1 MKKIFL
7 LAFGVITFFASNSC
21 NSRSSKPDPESRNY
35 ESGFNSSSTA
45 TDSEEDNPYIDCS
58 LSTGEQPYDC
68 SNLRGDKSSIEV
80 RTSSSSECD
89 VVVIIKSE
97 DVMVCNSYIKAGD
110 SYKFNLPNGT
120 YQVFFYGGRGWNP
133 NKTMPNGQ
141 EGGFVAN
148 ESYSKDEPVT
158 LNYQGLEYELIP
170 QPNGNF
176 TTEQSNASEVF

>member
-7 LAFGVITFFASNSC
+7 LAFGVITFFALNSC

-80 RTSSSSECD
+80 RTSSSS
-89 VVVIIKSE
+89 
-97 DVMVCNSYIKAGD
+97 
-110 SYKFNLPNGT
+110 
-120 YQVFFYGGRGWNP
+120 
-133 NKTMPNGQ
+133 
-141 EGGFVAN
+141 
-148 ESYSKDEPVT
+148 
-158 LNYQGLEYELIP
+158 
-170 QPNGNF
+170 
-176 TTEQSNASEVF
+176 